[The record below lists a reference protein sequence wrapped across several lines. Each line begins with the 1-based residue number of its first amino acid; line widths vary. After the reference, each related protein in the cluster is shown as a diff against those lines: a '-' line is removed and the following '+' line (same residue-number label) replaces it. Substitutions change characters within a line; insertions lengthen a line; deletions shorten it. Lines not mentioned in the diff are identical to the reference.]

1 MVHGLSRLML
11 SALCLSA
18 VVLPSFAQETNTKTK
33 KLGKTGIY
41 GSSSLDSLDE
51 PASTDGEQNEEKAKQ
66 ERLKAKYPLSRT
78 SASAGNEQASLLLLK
93 GIQQYQ
99 IVRARFDAINEI
111 TSTYQK
117 ETSLLKIQQKGIV
130 SERLQPQDLIQ
141 YGPEYAHIGLRI
153 RALQNTDKI
162 AAQSL
167 SYFAQAQSLAPSVAV
182 IPKWVKI
189 VKDTRQALQYHARFY
204 QVALKAVA
212 LGYDQTQI
220 ESLALRWN
228 AGPQNLG
235 PSSQLTTRVYAKPF
249 ERKQVTDDSATENL
263 SLESFTKQLPSL
275 DFEVKDF

>member
-1 MVHGLSRLML
+1 MVHGLNRLML

-18 VVLPSFAQETNTKTK
+18 VVLPSFAQENNTKSK

-41 GSSSLDSLDE
+41 GSSSLDALDE
-51 PASTDGEQNEEKAKQ
+51 PASTEAEQNEEKAKQ
-66 ERLKAKYPLSRT
+66 QRLKAKYPLSRT
-78 SASAGNEQASLLLLK
+78 SSSASNEKASLLLLK

-111 TSTYQK
+111 TSTYQQDS
-117 ETSLLKIQQKGIV
+117 SLLKIEQKGIV

-153 RALQNTDKI
+153 RALQNTDKL

-167 SYFAQAQSLAPSVAV
+167 AYFSQAQSLAPSVAV
-182 IPKWVKI
+182 IPRWVKI
-189 VKDTRQALQYHARFY
+189 AKDTRQALQYHTRFY
-204 QVALKAVA
+204 QVALKAVS

-235 PSSQLTTRVYAKPF
+235 PTSQLTTRVYTKPF
-249 ERKQVTDDSATENL
+249 ERKQLTDESAA
-263 SLESFTKQLPSL
+263 SAPKLESFSKNLPNL